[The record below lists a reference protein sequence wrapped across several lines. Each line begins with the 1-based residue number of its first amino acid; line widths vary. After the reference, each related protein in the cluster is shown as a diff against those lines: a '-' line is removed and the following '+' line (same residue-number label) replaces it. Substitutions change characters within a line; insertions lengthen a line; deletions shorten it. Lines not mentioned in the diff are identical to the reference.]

1 MFFGALNSFH
11 GSVGVDFCH
20 AACVENNNSKTHTV
34 PISVNGEVDW
44 GNDIIRNAYRKTQ
57 CTK

>member
-1 MFFGALNSFH
+1 VLLKIII
-11 GSVGVDFCH
+11 V
-20 AACVENNNSKTHTV
+20 KTHTV

-57 CTK
+57 YTK